1 MGSKRG
7 DSRRSAPGS
16 GIGLPVSPDRATR
29 IAGELTGIE
38 GARVNPADPVRTL
51 LDTGAIPVRAM
62 ERERLSRW
70 FKHGGWAEVHRREVM
85 SLPAES
91 RD

>member
-1 MGSKRG
+1 
-7 DSRRSAPGS
+7 
-16 GIGLPVSPDRATR
+16 
-29 IAGELTGIE
+29 
-38 GARVNPADPVRTL
+38 VNPADPVRTL